1 VTGPDLKP
9 RIRELFL
16 DDANTFGCAEVAL
29 IVLQEHFG
37 LPDAG
42 DSSAAMALNG
52 GIAYSG
58 GMCGALTGAALAA
71 GRLAGRLLPDHAQA
85 KREARQVAQALMA
98 DFAREFGASSCRD
111 LSGYDFMEPGR
122 HHAFIVAGEW
132 RRTCLRQIEFAV
144 EGMSRLV
151 ADAGWG
157 REAAAPPAGS
167 PQPPLPPSSTTP

>member
-1 VTGPDLKP
+1 VVPGPDFEP
-9 RIRELFL
+9 RVAELFL
-16 DDANTFGCAEVAL
+16 DDANTYGCAEVAL
-29 IVLQEHFG
+29 VVLQEHFG

-58 GMCGALTGAALAA
+58 GMCGAITGGALAA

-85 KREARQVAQALMA
+85 KREARRVTQALTA
-98 DFAREFGASSCRD
+98 DFVREFGASGCRD

-122 HHAFIVAGEW
+122 HDAFIAAGDW

-144 EGMSRLV
+144 ERMSRLV

-157 REAAAPPAGS
+157 REPAAPPAGS
-167 PQPPLPPSSTTP
+167 P